1 MSGHEMAMSGSD
13 LDWAGRVLLE
23 SGGNEN
29 RAGSAGGAS
38 RRGRPVQGV
47 HRAIQQWLAKHGE
60 LAREVDRS
68 CRPIREKA
76 TANWADGT
84 EGRLCEA
91 ARSVTAFS
99 DYHPPRD
106 DKKY

>member
-1 MSGHEMAMSGSD
+1 MRWLCLALISIGLAGCSLNQAEPKTALVQQVEQAGAGD
-13 LDWAGRVLLE
+13 L
-23 SGGNEN
+23 SK
-29 RAGSAGGAS
+29 AS
-38 RRGRPVQGV
+38 TG
-47 HRAIQQWLAKHGE
+47 AIQQWLAKHGE
-60 LAREVDRS
+60 LAKAVDRS

-99 DYHPPRD
+99 DCHPPRD

>member
-1 MSGHEMAMSGSD
+1 MGMRWLCLALISIGLAGCSLNQAEPKTALVQQVEQAGAGD
-13 LDWAGRVLLE
+13 L
-23 SGGNEN
+23 SK
-29 RAGSAGGAS
+29 AS
-38 RRGRPVQGV
+38 TG
-47 HRAIQQWLAKHGE
+47 AIQQWLAKHGE
-60 LAREVDRS
+60 LAKEVDRS

>member
-1 MSGHEMAMSGSD
+1 MRWLCLALISIVLAGCSLLDQAEPKTALVQKVEQAGAGD
-13 LDWAGRVLLE
+13 L
-23 SGGNEN
+23 SK
-29 RAGSAGGAS
+29 AS
-38 RRGRPVQGV
+38 T
-47 HRAIQQWLAKHGE
+47 ASIQQWLAKHGE
-60 LAREVDRS
+60 LAKEVNLS
-68 CRPIREKA
+68 CQPIREKA

-91 ARSVTAFS
+91 ARSATAFS

>member
-1 MSGHEMAMSGSD
+1 MRWLCLALISIGLAGCSLNQAEPKTALVQQVEQAGAGD
-13 LDWAGRVLLE
+13 L
-23 SGGNEN
+23 SK
-29 RAGSAGGAS
+29 AS
-38 RRGRPVQGV
+38 TG
-47 HRAIQQWLAKHGE
+47 AIQQWLAKHGE
-60 LAREVDRS
+60 LAKEVDRS

-99 DYHPPRD
+99 DTIHRGTTRSIS
-106 DKKY
+106 

>member
-1 MSGHEMAMSGSD
+1 MKWLCLALVSMGLAGCSLNQAETKTALVQQVEQAGAGD
-13 LDWAGRVLLE
+13 L
-23 SGGNEN
+23 SK
-29 RAGSAGGAS
+29 AS
-38 RRGRPVQGV
+38 TG
-47 HRAIQQWLAKHGE
+47 AIQQWLAKHVE
-60 LAREVDRS
+60 LAKEVDRS